1 MRDDRPYACRGGW
14 IFSVGSHQAFR
25 EPAELGQPHQAV
37 HEEIFA
43 QRKASSAYARGTGPG
58 PTAILP
64 GNRERRWGRAH
75 EPCATVMDSVQ
86 ARGDHERRLSSR
98 SSQRNVPATS
108 GAAIHEGTSSL
119 LSSLL

>member
-1 MRDDRPYACRGGW
+1 MRDDRSYACPGAW
-14 IFSVGSHQAFR
+14 ILSVGSHQAFR

-75 EPCATVMDSVQ
+75 GPCATVMDSVQ
-86 ARGDHERRLSSR
+86 ARGDHE
-98 SSQRNVPATS
+98 P
-108 GAAIHEGTSSL
+108 GESSL
-119 LSSLL
+119 EVPVQPDVGVLEENRKKPR